1 MDQGTLIFVG
11 TICLVIAFIVMG
23 VWPIE
28 DEWFKDLEEGDDNR
42 IDKW

>member
-11 TICLVIAFIVMG
+11 TIFLALGFIVMG
-23 VWPIE
+23 VWPIL
-28 DEWFKDLEEGDDNR
+28 DQWFDDLDDDNR

>member
-11 TICLVIAFIVMG
+11 TICLAIAFIIMG
-23 VWPIE
+23 VWPIM
-28 DEWFKDLEEGDDNR
+28 DSWFDDLDDDNR